1 MLRNVV
7 KHLQAMKSG
16 GFQTPCAS
24 FSTMENLDPTVFVK
38 QRKLYQEQLKS
49 MRKVWS
55 SEIEARNLALAQQRA
70 AEREKIVLGKA
81 IRLREKRK
89 ESLIRQAA
97 DKESKLKARQAYKE
111 HLAHN
116 VIVHNER
123 VQRQQALNQEL
134 VAEYAAEKE
143 LWLTE
148 ENVDSKITL
157 DLFDAPS
164 TTGLRVNDSEHWRYA
179 THTMSIERL
188 MHMQN
193 SESHMT
199 GSTSL
204 TELLDKKQQRN
215 SARHLVVQ
223 EFLDPMIGTGA
234 DRARYKE
241 LMKKFQTKFQE
252 NNSFEE
258 MDDELDLA
266 EDEVR
271 EVETARNEFYGSDE
285 VDTNEADYH
294 WVSQEDYDPALHAD
308 YIQMEVPSGGDR
320 VNSMQNLSD
329 NVDDDEEYADPAAAK
344 QEANKKAAL
353 QAGKGRMIK
362 GRMAR
367 KQVITKK
374 K

>member
-1 MLRNVV
+1 MLRNVG
-7 KHLQAMKSG
+7 KHFQATKRG
-16 GFQTPCAS
+16 CFRTPCAS
-24 FSTMENLDPTVFVK
+24 FSTMENRDPAVFVK

-116 VIVHNER
+116 LIVHNER
-123 VQRQQALNQEL
+123 VQRQQTLNQEL
-134 VAEYAAEKE
+134 AAEYAAEKE

-157 DLFDAPS
+157 DFFDAPS

-179 THTMSIERL
+179 THTMSIDRL

-223 EFLDPMIGTGA
+223 DFLDPMIGTGT

-241 LMKKFQTKFQE
+241 LMKKFQTKFHE

-271 EVETARNEFYGSDE
+271 EVEAARNEFYGSDE
-285 VDTNEADYH
+285 VDTNDYH

-308 YIQMEVPSGGDR
+308 YIQMEVSPGGER
-320 VNSMQNLSD
+320 VNRMQNLTD
-329 NVDDDEEYADPAAAK
+329 DADDDEEYADPAAAK